1 MLPGRSL
8 SLFCFPCGWWSFGI
22 GIQFSNELHQRG
34 HSRSSSVFW
43 NFQPVVFK
51 NQEFWKKF
59 DSKILNWKIE
69 KMENNFKKGNLKKF
83 PSIVKLPGMRDRQTL
98 WPAVDHQR
106 DPSDI
111 SGYSSTQIPIRN
123 NQIRRCSKRQAFTT
137 YVEKLLWLIGLKIGI
152 HSHVKLR

>member
-1 MLPGRSL
+1 MLPGRSP

-22 GIQFSNELHQRG
+22 RIQFSNELHQRG

-43 NFQPVVFK
+43 NFQPVIFK

-111 SGYSSTQIPIRN
+111 SGYCIPDTVA
-123 NQIRRCSKRQAFTT
+123 RRSLLGITKFED
-137 YVEKLLWLIGLKIGI
+137 VVKDKLSQLTLKNCYG
-152 HSHVKLR
+152 